1 MDAADTL
8 EDCYRCAAGMVAT
21 MTVHPEAMMAQAQK
35 GYLAATDVAD
45 YLAKKGMPFR
55 QAHEVVGHLVLLCDK
70 RGCDLED
77 LALDDFKAESDLFEA
92 DIADCLNLQAIVEA
106 RTTYGGTAPVAVRQ
120 QLEEAQRAY
129 AADQIRL

>member
-1 MDAADTL
+1 
-8 EDCYRCAAGMVAT
+8 
-21 MTVHPEAMMAQAQK
+21 MAQAQK

-92 DIADCLNLQAIVEA
+92 DIAGCLNLKAIVEA

-129 AADQIRL
+129 EADQIRL